1 MTRPRLL
8 VCGAGLVLFGAIV
21 AAAADVRVTPLVR
34 DGRVWVSFGLA
45 DGFTDGVREAIL
57 SGLSITFSYDI
68 ELRRSVPFWPDRTL
82 KMTTIAVSVKYDSL
96 TRRYQLAR
104 TLDGRVEA
112 NKVTEDEDEVRRWLT
127 GLDSV
132 QLFATAGLEANTE
145 YYVRVRARTQP
156 NDSWFRWPWD
166 RGLVSAT
173 ANFTFI
179 P

>member
-68 ELRRSVPFWPDRTL
+68 ELRRSRGAVARRLRHW
-82 KMTTIAVSVKYDSL
+82 IAAFAL
-96 TRRYQLAR
+96 PALELAGHVV
-104 TLDGRVEA
+104 GRC
-112 NKVTEDEDEVRRWLT
+112 R
-127 GLDSV
+127 
-132 QLFATAGLEANTE
+132 F
-145 YYVRVRARTQP
+145 
-156 NDSWFRWPWD
+156 
-166 RGLVSAT
+166 
-173 ANFTFI
+173 
-179 P
+179 